1 MKTVSVIMS
10 VHNGEKVVKRA
21 IDSVIN
27 QTYKDIE
34 LIVVNDGSN
43 DGTKNIIDESARRD
57 NRIYAIHKE
66 NAGVSNARN
75 TGIDISSGKYI
86 MFIDSDDQY
95 ELDMVEKMLNKIEEN
110 SYDLVCCGF
119 KNIVYNSNDKIIK
132 VTNSKKLNIDYKNR
146 NDLLQ
151 RIDSFMGTW
160 LFNPLWNKI
169 YRADVIRDNK
179 IKMDESSDMG
189 EDYCFNID
197 YISRCNTVCVF
208 DETLY
213 KYTLSKEC
221 LTTKFRVNEF
231 ERRKPNLIKLENFY
245 DSNNISK
252 NRLYFEYIMM
262 SYSCFSHLFRKE
274 NKNTRKEN
282 LGYIASIINSE
293 SVTNSLREFN
303 SSSFGEVIAAKILK
317 SKNKRL
323 IYFVSYILYV
333 ITKRY

>member
-1 MKTVSVIMS
+1 M
-10 VHNGEKVVKRA
+10 N
-21 IDSVIN
+21 
-27 QTYKDIE
+27 DIE
-34 LIVVNDGSN
+34 IISEYDNNVNQ
-43 DGTKNIIDESARRD
+43 K
-57 NRIYAIHKE
+57 
-66 NAGVSNARN
+66 
-75 TGIDISSGKYI
+75 
-86 MFIDSDDQY
+86 
-95 ELDMVEKMLNKIEEN
+95 
-110 SYDLVCCGF
+110 
-119 KNIVYNSNDKIIK
+119 
-132 VTNSKKLNIDYKNR
+132 
-146 NDLLQ
+146 DLLENDNLEDL
-151 RIDSFMGTW
+151 IKLKTDLFTDSEKGEFD
-160 LFNPLWNKI
+160 LW
-169 YRADVIRDNK
+169 
-179 IKMDESSDMG
+179 
-189 EDYCFNID
+189 C
-197 YISRCNTVCVF
+197 
-208 DETLY
+208 ETLY

-231 ERRKPNLIKLENFY
+231 ERRKPNLVKLENFY